1 VSPNTE
7 MVREHVPARAIA
19 ISLKPSVEDQILES
33 VNAVFAGASIILSSI
48 VLLVV
53 RLIIGGRVA
62 VGGFA
67 RS

>member
-1 VSPNTE
+1 MVSSQLA
-7 MVREHVPARAIA
+7 ARAIA
-19 ISLKPSVEDQILES
+19 LNPAPNVEDEFLAAGI
-33 VNAVFAGASIILSSI
+33 AVLSNVSIILHSL
-48 VLLVV
+48 VLIVV

>member
-1 VSPNTE
+1 MVSSQLA
-7 MVREHVPARAIA
+7 ARAIA
-19 ISLKPSVEDQILES
+19 LNPAANVEDEFLAAGI
-33 VNAVFAGASIILSSI
+33 AVLSNVSIILHSL
-48 VLLVV
+48 VLIVV